1 MERLSHRRT
10 MPQIFIDGK
19 GIGGFDDVRFLD
31 ATGELDRLLG
41 RSDQATK

>member
-10 MPQIFIDGK
+10 MPQIFTNGK
-19 GIGGFDDVRFLD
+19 GIGGLDDARFLD